1 MTLDLIQ
8 ILDKI
13 YLKHKG
19 IKMAKEHSFDIT
31 AEINKQHLK
40 DAYEQAKKIIT
51 NRWDFKGITCEFDF
65 NEKGKVITLVSAND
79 SKVEAM
85 FDALVSEVIKRDISS
100 KGIKETSRDTVGG
113 GNVKLTVSINDTL
126 TKDDAKT
133 IVKKIKDLGLKVK
146 SSIRGEE
153 VRVTGKSIDD
163 LQTAIKALREAE
175 MEIPLNFINLK

>member
-1 MTLDLIQ
+1 MALDLIQ

-13 YLKHKG
+13 HLKHKG

-65 NEKGKVITLVSAND
+65 NEKGKVITLVSTND

-85 FDALVSEVIKRDISS
+85 FDTLVREAIKRGISP
-100 KGIKETSRDTVGG
+100 KAIKEASRDTASG
-113 GNVKLTVSINDTL
+113 GNIKLTVSINDTL
-126 TKDDAKT
+126 TKDDAKA
-133 IVKKIKDLGLKVK
+133 IVKKIKDLGLNVK

-163 LQTAIKALREAE
+163 LQTAI
-175 MEIPLNFINLK
+175 

>member
-1 MTLDLIQ
+1 
-8 ILDKI
+8 
-13 YLKHKG
+13 
-19 IKMAKEHSFDIT
+19 MAKEHSFDIT
-31 AEINKQHLK
+31 AEIEKQQLK

-51 NRWDFKGITCEFDF
+51 NRWDFKGVTCEFDY

-79 SKVEAM
+79 SKADAM
-85 FDALVSEVIKRDISS
+85 FDAIVSEAIKRDISS

-113 GNVKLTVSINDTL
+113 GNTKITVSINDTL
-126 TKDDAKT
+126 SKEDAKA

-153 VRVTGKSIDD
+153 VRVVGKSIDD
-163 LQTAIKALREAE
+163 LQTAMQALREAE

>member
-1 MTLDLIQ
+1 
-8 ILDKI
+8 
-13 YLKHKG
+13 
-19 IKMAKEHSFDIT
+19 MAKEHSFDIT
-31 AEINKQHLK
+31 AEIEKQHLK

-51 NRWDFKGITCEFDF
+51 NRWDFKGVTCEFDY

-85 FDALVSEVIKRDISS
+85 FDTIVSEAIKRDISA

-113 GNVKLTVSINDTL
+113 GNTKIIVSINDTL
-126 TKDDAKT
+126 SKEDAKD

-146 SSIRGEE
+146 ASIRGEE
-153 VRVTGKSIDD
+153 VRVVGKSIDD
-163 LQTAIKALREAE
+163 LQVAMKALREAE